1 MGRAP
6 PSLICLHAVVLVAYP
21 LFCLLDL
28 EFQLGNR
35 MRDEHSNTH
44 RPTHVEGSGF
54 LSSRKQQLIEV
65 RLEEIHTCWDAGQ
78 LNRELV
84 WKSNAVNQRG
94 RLHWGLAV
102 VGDHR
107 LIPPP
112 FAILKGSAQKHSS
125 KPLGGSFPNGTSG
138 KEPSASAED
147 IKDLGLTP
155 GSERSPGGGY
165 GSPLQYSCLENPHGQ
180 RSLESYSPWGPKELD
195 TTEAT

>member
-65 RLEEIHTCWDAGQ
+65 RLEEIHTCLDAGQ

-94 RLHWGLAV
+94 RLH
-102 VGDHR
+102 
-107 LIPPP
+107 
-112 FAILKGSAQKHSS
+112 
-125 KPLGGSFPNGTSG
+125 
-138 KEPSASAED
+138 
-147 IKDLGLTP
+147 
-155 GSERSPGGGY
+155 
-165 GSPLQYSCLENPHGQ
+165 
-180 RSLESYSPWGPKELD
+180 
-195 TTEAT
+195 